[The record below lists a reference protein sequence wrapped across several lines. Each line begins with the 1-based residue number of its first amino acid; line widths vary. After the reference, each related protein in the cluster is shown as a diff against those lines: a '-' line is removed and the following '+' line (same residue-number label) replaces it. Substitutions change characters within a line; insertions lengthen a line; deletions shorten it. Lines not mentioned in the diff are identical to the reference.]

1 MSMRLK
7 HWWKHGT
14 HAMCICY
21 DQMGEPYLVMRKSYI
36 NRKKR
41 IKRL

>member
-1 MSMRLK
+1 MKKLK
-7 HWWKHGT
+7 HWWKYGT
-14 HAMCICY
+14 HAMAIQY
-21 DQMGEPYLVMRKSYI
+21 DKEDNVYFVMHKSYI

>member
-1 MSMRLK
+1 MRLK

-14 HAMCICY
+14 HAMCIRY
-21 DQMGEPYLVMRKSYI
+21 DQKGDPYWVMRKSYI